1 MNLRKFVFVPI
12 ALVTS
17 ACGVISL
24 FIGSPQLP
32 SSTDLYPDS
41 ASTPTHAFI
50 QHWAKVKISKATQ
63 PPELPVVATQPSEAP
78 QEQQELPITMMAEIV
93 VETPIPEPPDS
104 QFSSEEGATGTTN
117 PEVNSPGSGGYKS
130 IHVDISEQHLY
141 AYEGDQLLYS
151 FVASTGMNN
160 ATATG
165 DFSVLSKI
173 PNAYGDTWNIWMPNW
188 LGIYWAGGLQNG
200 IHALPILPNGAQL
213 WEGYLGVPIS
223 YGCVVLGAYE
233 SKLLYDWAE
242 IGTPV
247 IIQW

>member
-1 MNLRKFVFVPI
+1 MNLRKLVFIP
-12 ALVTS
+12 LVVITS

-24 FIGSPQLP
+24 VVGSPRLP
-32 SSTDLYPDS
+32 PGNDPYLGADNTPTS
-41 ASTPTHAFI
+41 ASI
-50 QHWAKVKISKATQ
+50 QHWAQVVIAKPTQ
-63 PPELPVVATQPSEAP
+63 PPELPPVITPLTEAP
-78 QEQQELPITMMAEIV
+78 VEQQEMPPDMLAQIV
-93 VETPIPEPPDS
+93 VDTPIPERPAE
-104 QFSSEEGATGTTN
+104 FTSSEEETEAN
-117 PEVNSPGSGGYKS
+117 DLEFYSSGSVGYKS
-130 IHVDISEQHLY
+130 IHVDISQQHLY
-141 AYEGDQLLYS
+141 AYEGEQLIYS

-173 PNAYGDTWNIWMPNW
+173 PSAYGDTWNIWMPNW

-233 SKLLYDWAE
+233 SKLLYDWADL
-242 IGTPV
+242 GTPV
-247 IIQW
+247 IIRW